1 MSGSVQEKEYL
12 QCLEELIR
20 GTALSSANKATKNF
34 ALMYQNELSKAG
46 CLGENNVLIMS
57 KLGEAFMSGKLD
69 TKLLSNAMGNKDL
82 SEEFAC
88 MSSLRV
94 LKALKDVEDV

>member
-1 MSGSVQEKEYL
+1 
-12 QCLEELIR
+12 
-20 GTALSSANKATKNF
+20 
-34 ALMYQNELSKAG
+34 MYQNELSKAG

-82 SEEFAC
+82 S
-88 MSSLRV
+88 
-94 LKALKDVEDV
+94 

>member
-20 GTALSSANKATKNF
+20 GTSLSSANKATKNF
-34 ALMYQNELSKAG
+34 ALMYQNELLKAG
-46 CLGENNVLIMS
+46 CLGENNVLIMP
-57 KLGEAFMSGKLD
+57 KLGEAFLSGKLD

-82 SEEFAC
+82 SEEFAN

-94 LKALKDVEDV
+94 LQALENIKVV

>member
-1 MSGSVQEKEYL
+1 
-12 QCLEELIR
+12 
-20 GTALSSANKATKNF
+20 
-34 ALMYQNELSKAG
+34 MYQNELSKAG

-82 SEEFAC
+82 SEEFAS
-88 MSSLRV
+88 MSTLRV
-94 LKALKDVEDV
+94 LNALKDVEVV

>member
-1 MSGSVQEKEYL
+1 
-12 QCLEELIR
+12 
-20 GTALSSANKATKNF
+20 
-34 ALMYQNELSKAG
+34 MYQNELSKAG

-57 KLGEAFMSGKLD
+57 KLGEAFLSGQLD

-82 SEEFAC
+82 SEEFAN

-94 LKALKDVEDV
+94 LQALDNIKVV